1 MLFGLFQWRN
11 ERFSALQNF
20 ASSKGKSW
28 TDYDTQI
35 DFFAKEAVSRKNTAH
50 WPKVNDLS
58 SAGEIGYNYEVY
70 GDSKP
75 TFDMGKLDDLFE
87 ENYKKEE
94 ETELSQPLQWEDYMH
109 PEFPWHNRAKWINNP
124 KAVNFWMSA
133 KGGTA
138 KELNKLRKEE
148 ENTKTY

>member
-1 MLFGLFQWRN
+1 LIVIVFDPLAVALIITFNGLIAKKEEKKNNFQQ
-11 ERFSALQNF
+11 ELEDFVE
-20 ASSKGKSW
+20 G
-28 TDYDTQI
+28 YDDKT
-35 DFFAKEAVSRKNTAH
+35 
-50 WPKVNDLS
+50 
-58 SAGEIGYNYEVY
+58 YEVY
-70 GDSKP
+70 GDNKP

-94 ETELSQPLQWEDYMH
+94 EIVENKSEETDLTQPLQWEDYMH
-109 PEFPWHNRAKWINNP
+109 PEFPWHNRTKWINNP